1 MKNITIFV
9 ENKKEDFD
17 QMNMEL
23 IYVKTKQILALRT
36 KELMKK
42 LLKK

>member
-1 MKNITIFV
+1 V

-23 IYVKTKQILALRT
+23 IYVKTKQILVLRT